1 MPTRLL
7 RSALRPRLLTTAA
20 ALLGTLV
27 STPPALATPLV
38 QNVSGTLSHGGTV
51 TITGAG
57 FGSKS
62 KAAPLV
68 WDNASGNSINDKW
81 TGGWPSQ
88 LPGYN
93 LGYYAPMR
101 GIGLPHS
108 HVTRYIAGAHAAMT
122 GANAGYDV
130 LMFKSIALPALPY
143 YIYAS
148 WYQRAD
154 DLWHFGGDNNFK
166 TFDYSDGDE
175 PYALNKSWYICYGPP
190 HPDSNTDA
198 GVQWTNQTSTP
209 LSNPDRN
216 GHNAWWGNAVNPMAG
231 KWSKVEIAIKLS
243 NQSDGY
249 INIWENGHQVM
260 NYAGITD
267 NYGGTRRAIAVGGY
281 ARMQG
286 YTNNWRYFDDVYV
299 DTTLSRVVLADKPV
313 LSQATIVENQI
324 PSAWSDSS
332 ITAQVNLGKFTQGQ
346 AAYLFVV
353 DASGT
358 VSATGLALTAG
369 GTTVMPNPPSQFTVQ

>member
-130 LMFKSIALPALPY
+130 MMFKSIALPALPY

-198 GVQWTNQTSTP
+198 GIQWTNQTSTP

-216 GHNAWWGNAVNPMAG
+216 GHNAWWGNAVNPTAC